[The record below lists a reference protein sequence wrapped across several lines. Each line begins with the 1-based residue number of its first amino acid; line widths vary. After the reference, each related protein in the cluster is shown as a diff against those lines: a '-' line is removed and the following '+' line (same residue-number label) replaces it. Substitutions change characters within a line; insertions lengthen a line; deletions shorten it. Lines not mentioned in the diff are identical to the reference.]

1 MRIIMRKE
9 NGSATL
15 FVLVAMIFITIVLL
29 IIYMNVR
36 EKNNNQLQEINKI
49 QEEYQMENIE
59 QEYEATLENSGF

>member
-1 MRIIMRKE
+1 MRKE